1 MGELQDEPHYVAA
14 PLTPRPE
21 VHAPPLEA
29 AKKAAEAHS
38 SAGKKPTLAELYAQQ
53 KPYREREN
61 PLHRASL
68 FSVLSTHWLQPLVT
82 LGARKILEKED
93 IWAVCPNDACDQLY
107 NRFVTHYAPTKQEK
121 APAPSG
127 LFTISQV
134 AIALLKTFRR
144 DITII
149 FGNYL
154 AYLTA
159 MVLQPYLAQAILDY
173 LNDRDNMFGIDN
185 GYVLVVLLAVVSFVG
200 VSCLNYGF
208 FMSSRV
214 GVNMRSVMMDVVYQ
228 KALRLSCVARQ
239 AYTTGEIVTLMS
251 VDSERI
257 FNGMVTGPWI
267 FIAPLA
273 FIVTILLIALLF
285 DVISALCGALLL
297 VIVLYVSV
305 KLADRIGDLQEELLE
320 VVEERVKVTSEALQ
334 GIRVMKFYAWEESL
348 ARRVEKIRTVEVA
361 LYRRFHYLQIVNTNL
376 LFLTPVFLG
385 GLILGLYVILHG
397 DMTVTDAYTL
407 IAMVNISRLAV
418 NLFPMAIAS
427 ISQANIAYGRIDA
440 YLGSDELD
448 ATSSSNAIEQ
458 DQSSHTDDAPIGSI
472 LVRNAQFQWA
482 RATPSVVVVADTPV
496 TEPVDGGDNENG
508 DNPMPGDGGFV
519 LEGVNLEVDAGSLVM
534 IVGKVGSGK
543 SSLLN
548 ALLGEMIVVDGNVAI
563 DGEISYVSQES
574 WIRNSSVKDNI
585 LFESEFDADRYEKV
599 LEATQL
605 ALDLYALPNGDQ
617 TEIGERGINLSGGQ
631 KARVAIARA
640 MYRSKYDILVLDD
653 PLSAVDPHVAHAI
666 FDHCVVGLAKEKT
679 RLLVLNSHYDL
690 LIHADKILVVQ
701 DGRIAGDGTYDEIMA
716 QFPDLGAHNKALKDD
731 VIDEHEGSNEEK
743 KSHDAAVAAAS
754 AIRAKEA
761 AVAIAQH
768 KNNKNN
774 AAGTAPLDIDDS
786 DPTKLIEEEDRV
798 KGKVSGDTYMAY
810 FDETGFNGVL
820 VVVVIS
826 FAYAS
831 SQSLKILVDWW
842 QGHWAKNMSR
852 DGVDPSYSGLTFGMW
867 YLGFIL
873 VCAVMTLA
881 RGFLMMESCVRSS
894 KNLHDELFRRVLN
907 APVNRYFDVTPV
919 GRILNRFSNDLDQ
932 VDSNLPQQY
941 QNLFQSMVVFLGC
954 LVVCAMA
961 SFWVGLSYI
970 PMLMIFV
977 ITGLYFK
984 KTSREVKRLE
994 GITRTPVFN
1003 LFGETLNGLHT
1014 IRAFKMQETF
1024 IKLNKQAVDDNTS
1037 FYFTYWAAGRWLA
1050 VRLDWLSVVIIFV
1063 VALYLVIAKGDI
1075 GPVLAGISLTY
1086 SLMLTSMVQWVV
1098 RAVDMTDNAM
1108 TSVERLLHFRNIPVE
1123 DDGANATPINSELW
1137 PSQGAIKFDQLCLKY
1152 RPELPLVLRGVNMD
1166 IQGGEKVGICG
1177 RTGAGKSSLMIALFR
1192 ICEFESGSVFIDGL
1206 DIQSVKLRDLRRSL
1220 AIIPQDPVLYSGSLR
1235 ENLDPFGDY
1244 ADDLIWS
1251 VLKQVHL
1258 SDSVTKWGAGLDFV
1272 VSEQGDNLSVGQR
1285 QLLCIARALLKDSK
1299 IVVLDEATAN
1309 VDTAT
1314 DNLIQVTIRETF
1326 VAKTVLIIAHRINT
1340 IMHCDKIA
1348 VMDAGRVAEFG
1359 SPEELLSQPAS
1370 IFASLAKRSAQA

>member
-1 MGELQDEPHYVAA
+1 MAAQHDEQYYVAA

-21 VHAPPLEA
+21 VHAPPLDA

-38 SAGKKPTLAELYAQQ
+38 TSGKKPTLAELYVQQ
-53 KPYREREN
+53 KPFREREN

-93 IWAVCPNDACDQLY
+93 IWAVCPDDACDQLY
-107 NRFVTHYAPTKQEK
+107 DRFVAHYAPNNQGAAASTGGFFK
-121 APAPSG
+121 
-127 LFTISQV
+127 ISQV

-144 DITII
+144 DIIII

-173 LNDRDNMFGIDN
+173 LNDRDNMFGIES
-185 GYVLVVLLAVVSFVG
+185 GYVLVVLLAAVSFVG

-214 GVNMRSVMMDVVYQ
+214 GVNMRSVMMDIVYQ

-297 VIVLYVSV
+297 AIVLYVSV
-305 KLADRIGDLQEELLE
+305 RLADRIGDLQEELLE

-348 ARRVEKIRTVEVA
+348 ARRVEKIRAVEVA

-385 GLILGLYVILHG
+385 GLILGLYVIRHG

-418 NLFPMAIAS
+418 NLFPLAIAS
-427 ISQANIAYGRIDA
+427 ISQANIAYGRIDS

-448 ATSSSNAIEQ
+448 AVSSSNAIEQ
-458 DQSSHTDDAPIGSI
+458 DQSRADDTPIGSI
-472 LVRNAQFQWA
+472 SVRNAQFQWV
-482 RATPSVVVVADTPV
+482 RAAPSVVVVADPQV
-496 TEPVDGGDNENG
+496 PEPVDGDGKENG
-508 DNPMPGDGGFV
+508 DGAMPGDGGFV

-690 LIHADKILVVQ
+690 LVHADKILVVE
-701 DGRIAGDGTYDEIMA
+701 DGRIAGDGTYDQIIA
-716 QFPDLGAHNKALKDD
+716 QFPDLGARNKALEDD
-731 VIDEHEGSNEEK
+731 VIDEHEGTNEEK
-743 KSHDAAVAAAS
+743 KNHDAAVAAAS

-761 AVAIAQH
+761 AAAIAKQH
-768 KNNKNN
+768 NNKNN
-774 AAGTAPLDIDDS
+774 ASANAPLDTNDS
-786 DPTKLIEEEDRV
+786 DPAKLIEEEDRV

-820 VVVVIS
+820 VVIVIS

-842 QGHWAKNMSR
+842 QGHWAKNMAR

-873 VCAVMTLA
+873 ICAVMTFA

-954 LVVCAMA
+954 LVVCALA

-1014 IRAFKMQETF
+1014 IRAFKMQDTF
-1024 IKLNKQAVDDNTS
+1024 TKLNKQAVDDNTS

-1108 TSVERLLHFRNIPVE
+1108 TSVERLLHFRQIPAE
-1123 DDGANATPINSELW
+1123 TDGNHCAPINPELW
-1137 PSQGAIKFDQLCLKY
+1137 PSQGAIRFDKLCLKY

-1166 IQGGEKVGICG
+1166 ILGGEKVGICG

-1192 ICEFESGSVFIDGL
+1192 ICEFESGTVYIDGL

-1235 ENLDPFGDY
+1235 ENLDPFGEY

-1258 SDSVTKWGAGLDFV
+1258 FDSVTKWGAGLDFV
-1272 VSEQGDNLSVGQR
+1272 VSERGDNLSVGQR

-1314 DNLIQVTIRETF
+1314 DNLIQVTIKETF
-1326 VAKTVLIIAHRINT
+1326 VNKTVLIIAHRINT

-1348 VMDAGRVAEFG
+1348 VMDAGQVAEFG
-1359 SPEELLSQPAS
+1359 SPEALLSQSES